1 MLDDNI
7 IVYHGTCYSFKTPDL
22 TKSNPN
28 KDFGKGFYLT
38 TDRKQAI
45 KFAKSKAKR
54 NHRKEYYLN
63 TYKLSNL
70 NNLNVVKFDKANPAW
85 FECVSKNRT
94 NYLPNMF
101 KGFEVIIG
109 KVADDD
115 TSAVFS
121 VYTSNQYG
129 KMGSKSAVD
138 TAIKLLKPEQLK
150 DQICIRSKKGLN
162 KLSYIKTE
170 VFNI

>member
-45 KFAKSKAKR
+45 KFAKNRAIMHKKKR
-54 NHRKEYYLN
+54 YFLN
-63 TYKLSNL
+63 TYKLKDIKHL
-70 NNLNVVKFDKANPAW
+70 NAVKFDKADPAW
-85 FECVSKNRT
+85 FECVSKNRLD
-94 NYLPNMF
+94 YLPNMF

-109 KVADDD
+109 KVADDN
-115 TSAVFS
+115 TSFVFS
-121 VYTSNQYG
+121 IYSSNGYG
-129 KMGSKSAVD
+129 RIGSKNAID
-138 TAIKLLKPEQLK
+138 TAIKYLKPDSLK